1 MSKKVL
7 RLEEEELPDFLI
19 LGLVTGTKDYRLCY
33 EINKTLGIELSMMND
48 IELPAGRPGSQTYH
62 SCFEYAGADGEL
74 YLVLG
79 NKDRNHTGHFLP
91 EFKNVDFFLIATN
104 PSRWFEKPEAIRLL
118 RSIQHISGVYDIQP
132 AQVKSINNILKLI
145 EE

>member
-7 RLEEEELPDFLI
+7 RLEEEDLPDFLI
-19 LGLVTGTKDYRLCY
+19 LGLVTGTKDYKLCY
-33 EINKTLGIELSMMND
+33 EINKLLGIELSMIND

-62 SCFEYAGADGEL
+62 SCFEYSGSDNEL

-79 NKDRNHTGHFLP
+79 NKDRNHTGQFLP
-91 EFKNVDFFLIATN
+91 EFKNIDFFLIIVN
-104 PSRWFEKPEAIRLL
+104 PSPWFEKSETIRKL
-118 RSIQHISGVYDIQP
+118 RDIHQISGVYDIQP
-132 AQVKSINNILKLI
+132 EQVKSINNILKLI